1 MIGIIVHG
9 GAGDIKLNEEVPAR
23 IEVCKKASLAGFS
36 LLKKGSSATNAVVA
50 AVKVLEDHPLF
61 NAGRGSYLNEEG
73 DIEMDAAVMNGN
85 TLDIGAVAGIHRVKN
100 PVELA
105 RLIMEKSPHNF
116 LIGEGAEAFAKEIG
130 IQFMPFYYFLTERT
144 IKFHK
149 SKFGDTVGA
158 VALDQS
164 GKIAVAVSTGGTP
177 HKHKGRVGD
186 SPLVGSGFYANG
198 SYGAVATGIG
208 EDIMK
213 ITLSA
218 RVGFYL
224 DFGKKDLNSAVSQS
238 VKDLDVVNGKA
249 GLIAMDKNGNISFAH
264 NTKGMFYAYIK
275 EGMKQSKGGI

>member
-1 MIGIIVHG
+1 MIGIVVHG
-9 GAGDIKLNEEVPAR
+9 GAGNINMNKEVPVR

-36 LLKKGSSATNAVVA
+36 LLKEGNSAVNAVVT

-61 NAGRGSYLNEEG
+61 DAGKGAYLNEDG
-73 DIEMDAAVMNGN
+73 DVEMDAAVMSGS
-85 TLDIGAVAGIHRVKN
+85 TLDIGAVAGIRRVRN

-105 RLIMEKSPHNF
+105 RFVMEKSSHNF
-116 LIGEGAEAFAKEIG
+116 LIGEGAEAFAKKMG
-130 IQFMPFYYFLTERT
+130 MQFMPFYYFLTERT

-149 SKFGDTVGA
+149 SEFGDTVGA
-158 VALDQS
+158 VALDRS

-177 HKHKGRVGD
+177 NKHKGRVGD
-186 SPLVGSGFYANG
+186 SPLVGSGFYANS

-213 ITLSA
+213 ITLTA

-224 DFGKKDLNSAVSQS
+224 DFKRKDLNSAVVQS
-238 VKDLDVVNGKA
+238 VKDLDTINGKA
-249 GLIAMDKNGNISFAH
+249 GLIAMDKNGNISFSY

-275 EGMKQSKGGI
+275 EGMEQSKGGI